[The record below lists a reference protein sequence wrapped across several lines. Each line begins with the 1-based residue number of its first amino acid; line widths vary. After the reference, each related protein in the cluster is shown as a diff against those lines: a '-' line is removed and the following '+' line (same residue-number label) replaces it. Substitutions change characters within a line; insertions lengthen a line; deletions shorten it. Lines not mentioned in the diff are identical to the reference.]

1 MHMSDALLSPA
12 VGGAMWAATAA
23 VGARC
28 AARVRRDAD
37 DRRVPL
43 MGVLG
48 AFVFAAQMV
57 NFSVPGTGS
66 SGHLAGGVLLAI
78 LIGPHAAFL
87 AMASVLT
94 IQALFFAD
102 GGLLALG
109 CNVFNMAFFAC
120 FIAYPLV
127 YLPIAGARRTR
138 RRVMA
143 GSIAASVVAL
153 ALGAL
158 GVVLETTLSGISSLP
173 FRPFLLLMVPIH
185 LAIGLVEGVV
195 TASVVALVQRERP
208 ELVCG
213 GEVRPR
219 RLRPVLVAVAG
230 AAALTGGV
238 LSWFAS
244 THPDGLEWA
253 VARTAGDRPAGAAPA
268 GVPALLGRI
277 QGRTAVL
284 PDYDFAG
291 ADEARAASARSPVKA
306 GRTFAGVLG
315 SGLTFGVA
323 VALGVSIRR
332 LRRR

>member
-28 AARVRRDAD
+28 AARVRRDTD

-87 AMASVLT
+87 AMASVLA

-109 CNVFNMAFFAC
+109 CNIFNMAFFAC

-127 YLPIAGARRTR
+127 YLPIAGARSTR

-143 GSIAASVVAL
+143 GAIAASVVAL
-153 ALGAL
+153 ALGAV
-158 GVVLETTLSGISSLP
+158 GVVLETTLSGIYSLP

-185 LAIGLVEGVV
+185 LAIGLVEGIV

-208 ELVCG
+208 ELVGG

-219 RLRPVLVAVAG
+219 RLRPVLVAVAA

-253 VARTAGDRPAGAAPA
+253 VARTAGDRPAEAAPA

-277 QGRTAVL
+277 QGRTTIL

-291 ADEARAASARSPVKA
+291 TDQGAASARSPLKA
-306 GRTFAGVLG
+306 GRSFAGLLG
-315 SGLTFGVA
+315 SGLTLGVA
-323 VALGVSIRR
+323 VLLGVSIRR